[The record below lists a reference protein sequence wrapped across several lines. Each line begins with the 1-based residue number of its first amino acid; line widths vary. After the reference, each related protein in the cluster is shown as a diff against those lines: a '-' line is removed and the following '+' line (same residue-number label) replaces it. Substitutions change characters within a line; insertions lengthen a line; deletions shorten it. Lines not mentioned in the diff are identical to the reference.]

1 MTRPNAPFR
10 QPVLC
15 YVTDRTALQGGSQ
28 SAVDKVRAKI
38 CIVAAAGVDWIQ
50 IREKDLPTRELLT
63 LAADAVRIA
72 HAASDGPRVILN
84 DRLDI
89 ALAAGADGVH
99 LGGESI
105 AFADVIQWC
114 RRGNAP
120 PEFLIGVS
128 CHGLEE
134 ALQAERAGASY
145 VFFGP
150 VYDTPSKRSFGS
162 PQGIA
167 RLTRVCEAVRI
178 PVIAIGGVTEKN
190 APETFR
196 AGAAGIAAIRLFQE
210 PEDAG
215 SLRSVV
221 ERLRQSETKDAQL

>member
-1 MTRPNAPFR
+1 MTLPTVAFRRPI
-10 QPVLC
+10 LC
-15 YVTDRTALQGGSQ
+15 YVTDRTALHGGSL
-28 SAVDKVRAKI
+28 SAVDKVRDKI
-38 CIVAAAGVDWIQ
+38 RNGADAGVDWIQ

-63 LAADAVRIA
+63 LAGDAVRIA
-72 HAASDGPRVILN
+72 HAVSDGPRVILN

-99 LGGESI
+99 LGGEST

-120 PEFLIGVS
+120 PGFLIGVS

-134 ALQAERAGASY
+134 AREAERAGASY

-162 PQGIA
+162 PQGIT
-167 RLTRVCEAVRI
+167 RLTRVCEGVRI
-178 PVIAIGGVTEKN
+178 PVIAIGGMTEKN
-190 APETFR
+190 AAETLR

-210 PEDAG
+210 SEDAE

-221 ERLRQSETKDAQL
+221 QRLRQSLARNQQL

>member
-10 QPVLC
+10 QPILC
-15 YVTDRTALQGGSQ
+15 YVTDRTALHDGSQ
-28 SAVDKVRAKI
+28 SFLDRVRDKVRIA
-38 CIVAAAGVDWIQ
+38 AAAGVDWIQ

-63 LAADAVRIA
+63 LAGHAVRVV
-72 HAASDGPRVILN
+72 HAAPDGPRVIVN

-99 LGGESI
+99 LGGEST
-105 AFADVIQWC
+105 AFADVIRWC

-134 ALQAERAGASY
+134 ALEVERAGASY

-167 RLTRVCEAVRI
+167 RLIRVCEAVHI

-190 APETFR
+190 AAETFG

-210 PEDAG
+210 PEDAA
-215 SLRSVV
+215 SLRAVV
-221 ERLRQSETKDAQL
+221 EGLRQSPAGDQQI

>member
-1 MTRPNAPFR
+1 MTRTSAPFR
-10 QPVLC
+10 QPILC
-15 YVTDRTALQGGSQ
+15 YVTDRTELHGGSL
-28 SAVDKVRAKI
+28 SAFDKVRDKI
-38 CIVAAAGVDWIQ
+38 RNGADAGIDWIQ
-50 IREKDLPTRELLT
+50 IREKDLPPRELLT
-63 LAADAVRIA
+63 LAGDAVCIA

-105 AFADVIQWC
+105 AFADVIRWC
-114 RRGNAP
+114 KRGNAP

-134 ALQAERAGASY
+134 ALEAERAGASY

-162 PQGIA
+162 PQGLA
-167 RLTRVCEAVRI
+167 RLARVCEAVRI

-190 APETFR
+190 ATETLS

-210 PEDAG
+210 SEDAE
-215 SLRSVV
+215 SLKAVV
-221 ERLRQSETKDAQL
+221 ERLRQSAARKQQL

>member
-1 MTRPNAPFR
+1 MTLPTVAFR
-10 QPVLC
+10 QPILC

-28 SAVDKVRAKI
+28 SAVDKVRDKI
-38 CIVAAAGVDWIQ
+38 RNGSYASIDWIQ
-50 IREKDLPTRELLT
+50 IRENDLPARELLT
-63 LAADAVRIA
+63 LAGDAVRIA

-105 AFADVIQWC
+105 ASADLIQWC
-114 RRGNAP
+114 RRGNTP
-120 PEFLIGVS
+120 PEFLMGMS

-134 ALQAERAGASY
+134 ALEAERAGASY
-145 VFFGP
+145 IFFGP

-178 PVIAIGGVTEKN
+178 PVIAIGGVTETN
-190 APETFR
+190 AAETLR

-210 PEDAG
+210 SEDAE

-221 ERLRQSETKDAQL
+221 ERLRPPPARNQQL

>member
-1 MTRPNAPFR
+1 MTLPISAIRR
-10 QPVLC
+10 SILC
-15 YVTDRTALQGGSQ
+15 YVTDRAALHGGSQ
-28 SAVDKVRAKI
+28 GAADKVRDKVRI
-38 CIVAAAGVDWIQ
+38 AARVGIDWIQ

-63 LAADAVRIA
+63 LAADAVGIA
-72 HAASDGPRVILN
+72 HAASEGPRVILN

-105 AFADVIQWC
+105 AFADLIRWC
-114 RRGNAP
+114 RGRNAP
-120 PEFLIGVS
+120 QGFLIGVS
-128 CHGLEE
+128 CHELEE
-134 ALQAERAGASY
+134 AREAQRAGASY

-162 PQGIA
+162 PQGIT

-190 APETFR
+190 AAETLR
-196 AGAAGIAAIRLFQE
+196 AGAAGIAAVRLFQE
-210 PEDAG
+210 SEDAE
-215 SLRSVV
+215 SLTSVV
-221 ERLRQSETKDAQL
+221 ERLRQSLARNQQL

>member
-1 MTRPNAPFR
+1 MTLPTVAFR
-10 QPVLC
+10 QPILC
-15 YVTDRTALQGGSQ
+15 YVTDRTALQGGSR
-28 SAVDKVRAKI
+28 SAVDKVRDKI
-38 CIVAAAGVDWIQ
+38 RNGSYASIDWIQ
-50 IREKDLPTRELLT
+50 IRENDLPARELLT
-63 LAADAVRIA
+63 LAGDAVRIA

-105 AFADVIQWC
+105 ASAGVIQWC

-134 ALQAERAGASY
+134 ALEAERAGASY
-145 VFFGP
+145 IFFGP

-178 PVIAIGGVTEKN
+178 PVIAIGGVTETN
-190 APETFR
+190 AAETLR

-210 PEDAG
+210 SEDAE
-215 SLRSVV
+215 SLGTVV
-221 ERLRQSETKDAQL
+221 ERLRQSLARNEQL

>member
-1 MTRPNAPFR
+1 MTTPTVAFR

-15 YVTDRTALQGGSQ
+15 YVTDRTALHSGSQ
-28 SAVDKVRAKI
+28 SAVDKVRDKI
-38 CIVAAAGVDWIQ
+38 RNGSYAGIDWIQ

-72 HAASDGPRVILN
+72 HGASDGPRVIVN
-84 DRLDI
+84 DRLDV
-89 ALAAGADGVH
+89 ALAAGAGGVH
-99 LGGESI
+99 LGGKSI

-114 RRGNAP
+114 RRGNASP
-120 PEFLIGVS
+120 KFLIGIS
-128 CHGLEE
+128 CHELEE
-134 ALQAERAGASY
+134 ALEAERVGASY

-178 PVIAIGGVTEKN
+178 PVIAIGGVTENN
-190 APETFR
+190 AAETLR
-196 AGAAGIAAIRLFQE
+196 AGATGIAAIRLFQE
-210 PEDAG
+210 SEDAE

-221 ERLRQSETKDAQL
+221 ERLRQTVTKDAQL

>member
-1 MTRPNAPFR
+1 MTLPTVAFR
-10 QPVLC
+10 QPVVC
-15 YVTDRTALQGGSQ
+15 YVTDRTALHGGSQ
-28 SAVDKVRAKI
+28 SAVDKVRDKI
-38 CIVAAAGVDWIQ
+38 RNGADAGVDWIQ

-63 LAADAVRIA
+63 LAGDAVRIA
-72 HAASDGPRVILN
+72 HAASGGPRVILN

-105 AFADVIQWC
+105 ASAGVIQWC

-134 ALQAERAGASY
+134 AREAERAGASY

-167 RLTRVCEAVRI
+167 RLTEVCDALRI
-178 PVIAIGGVTEKN
+178 PVIAIGGVTENN
-190 APETFR
+190 AGETLR

-210 PEDAG
+210 SEDAE
-215 SLRSVV
+215 SLRAVV
-221 ERLRQSETKDAQL
+221 ERLRQSLARDSRL

>member
-1 MTRPNAPFR
+1 MTLPTFALRR
-10 QPVLC
+10 PVLC
-15 YVTDRTALQGGSQ
+15 YVTDRTALHGGSQ
-28 SAVDKVRAKI
+28 STFDRVRDKIR
-38 CIVAAAGVDWIQ
+38 VAATAGVDWIQ
-50 IREKDLPTRELLT
+50 IREKDLPTRKLLS
-63 LAADAVRIA
+63 LAGDAVRIT

-105 AFADVIQWC
+105 AFADVIRWC
-114 RRGNAP
+114 HRGNAP

-134 ALQAERAGASY
+134 AQEGERAGASY

-167 RLTRVCEAVRI
+167 RLTEVCEAVRI

-190 APETFR
+190 AAETFW
-196 AGAAGIAAIRLFQE
+196 AGAGGIAAIRLFQE
-210 PEDAG
+210 SEDAE
-215 SLRSVV
+215 SLRAVV
-221 ERLRQSETKDAQL
+221 ERLRQSGARKQQP

>member
-15 YVTDRTALQGGSQ
+15 YVTDRTAPQGGSQ

-134 ALQAERAGASY
+134 AQEGERAGASY

-162 PQGIA
+162 PHGIA

-178 PVIAIGGVTEKN
+178 PVVAIGGVTETN
-190 APETFR
+190 AAETLR

-210 PEDAG
+210 SEDAE
-215 SLRSVV
+215 SLGKVV
-221 ERLRQSETKDAQL
+221 ERLRQSLARNQQL

>member
-1 MTRPNAPFR
+1 MTLPTVAFR

-15 YVTDRTALQGGSQ
+15 YVTDRTALHGGSQ
-28 SAVDKVRAKI
+28 SFLDRVRDKVRIAT
-38 CIVAAAGVDWIQ
+38 AAGVDWIQ

-63 LAADAVRIA
+63 LTGDAFRIA
-72 HAASDGPRVILN
+72 HAASDDPRVIVN

-105 AFADVIQWC
+105 AFADLIRWC
-114 RRGNAP
+114 QRGNAP
-120 PEFLIGVS
+120 PGFLIGVS
-128 CHGLEE
+128 CHELEE
-134 ALQAERAGASY
+134 AREAERAGASY

-162 PQGIA
+162 PQGIT
-167 RLTRVCEAVRI
+167 RLTRVSEALRI
-178 PVIAIGGVTEKN
+178 PAIAIGGVTEKN
-190 APETFR
+190 AAETLR

-210 PEDAG
+210 SGDAE
-215 SLRSVV
+215 SSRSVV
-221 ERLRQSETKDAQL
+221 ECLHQSLARDAQL

>member
-1 MTRPNAPFR
+1 MTLPTVAFR
-10 QPVLC
+10 QPILC

-28 SAVDKVRAKI
+28 NGFDRVQNKVLIA
-38 CIVAAAGVDWIQ
+38 AAAGIDWIQ

-63 LAADAVRIA
+63 LAGDAVRIA

-105 AFADVIQWC
+105 VSAGVIQWC

-128 CHGLEE
+128 CHRIEE
-134 ALQAERAGASY
+134 ALEAERAGASY
-145 VFFGP
+145 IFFGP

-162 PQGIA
+162 PHGIA

-178 PVIAIGGVTEKN
+178 PMVAIGGVTETN
-190 APETFR
+190 AAETLR

-210 PEDAG
+210 SEDAE
-215 SLRSVV
+215 SLGKVV
-221 ERLRQSETKDAQL
+221 ERLRQSLARNQQL